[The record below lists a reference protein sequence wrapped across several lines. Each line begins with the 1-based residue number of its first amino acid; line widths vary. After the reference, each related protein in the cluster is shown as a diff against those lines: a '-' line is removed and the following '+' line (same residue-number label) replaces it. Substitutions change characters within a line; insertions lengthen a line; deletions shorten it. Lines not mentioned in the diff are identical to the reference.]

1 MEFNYNKLR
10 GKIRE
15 VFGSE
20 ARFCDK
26 MPFNRST
33 LSQKLN
39 GITEF
44 NQSEMLIAME
54 LLGIPTSRCDEYF
67 FVVKA

>member
-26 MPFNRST
+26 MPFGRST

-39 GITEF
+39 GVTEF
-44 NQSEMLIAME
+44 NQSEMLTAME
-54 LLGIPTSRCDEYF
+54 LLDIPPSRCDECF
-67 FVVKA
+67 LVVKA

>member
-1 MEFNYNKLR
+1 MNFNYSKLR
-10 GKIRE
+10 GRIRE

-20 ARFCDK
+20 LRFCDQ

-39 GITEF
+39 GVTEF
-44 NQSEMLIAME
+44 SQSEMLTAMK
-54 LLGIPTSRCDEYF
+54 LLDIPTSKCDEYF
-67 FVVKA
+67 FAVKS